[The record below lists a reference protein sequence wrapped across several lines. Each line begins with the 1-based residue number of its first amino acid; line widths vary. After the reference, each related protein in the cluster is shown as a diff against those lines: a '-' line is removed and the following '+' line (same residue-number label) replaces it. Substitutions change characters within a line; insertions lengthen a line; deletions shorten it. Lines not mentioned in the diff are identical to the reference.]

1 MADTAMDRM
10 CGKHLWKGTFVSWLC
25 DDGFCKNVHR
35 GAGGFPAG
43 EEASRMGAVPRSPF
57 FWLTWGTSLPQA
69 DG

>member
-35 GAGGFPAG
+35 GAGGFPAE
-43 EEASRMGAVPRSPF
+43 EEASGMGAHLSS
-57 FWLTWGTSLPQA
+57 G
-69 DG
+69 